1 MKKSVLLV
9 LGFIVLGLVG
19 WYFMNQNQPVTEEIE
34 YRYQK
39 VEKGTLRRSISATG
53 IVVAETA
60 VEVKSRAGGEIVR
73 LAVNEGD
80 VVKKGD
86 LIAVINPDDSETLYN
101 QANADLEA
109 ANARADQ
116 ARINLEL
123 QSKQATTAVQDA
135 EANLAA
141 ARVRLQRV
149 EIESKRQPS
158 LSKASVANA
167 EANLRSAEAAL
178 ERLKSVDGPQQKTDA
193 QTAVQDAR
201 TALEIAQRE
210 FDRQKQL
217 LENGYVA
224 QAAVDAAAR
233 TLNTARTNLA
243 SASQRLSTIDT
254 SIQTQIR
261 AAESNVAASRASLNQ
276 ARTNTTQDE
285 VALANLREARQAVRS
300 AEITV
305 RQAKDQQKQIDV
317 RRAEYVAAKAA
328 TVRSKVVVDNAKV
341 NLDSTTVV
349 APRDGVVTLKYLEE
363 GTIIPPGTSTF
374 AEGTSIVQ
382 LSDVSEMY
390 VECAVDEADISGVR
404 SGQKVSIVTEGFPG
418 VPISG
423 IVTRVNPSATTL
435 NNITAVKVRVKIDPT
450 NKIRVLPGMN
460 ATCEFITLELNDVVI
475 APSQA
480 VAPGEAGK
488 STVRVKT
495 DNPQKPEVREITVGE
510 TGNEGVEVKSGLSVG
525 EEIVTAEINLAELR
539 QIQQKMKE
547 AEEGGGLAGGG
558 GRGGGQRPKAKAT
571 TK

>member
-1 MKKSVLLV
+1 
-9 LGFIVLGLVG
+9 
-19 WYFMNQNQPVTEEIE
+19 
-34 YRYQK
+34 
-39 VEKGTLRRSISATG
+39 
-53 IVVAETA
+53 
-60 VEVKSRAGGEIVR
+60 
-73 LAVNEGD
+73 
-80 VVKKGD
+80 
-86 LIAVINPDDSETLYN
+86 
-101 QANADLEA
+101 
-109 ANARADQ
+109 
-116 ARINLEL
+116 
-123 QSKQATTAVQDA
+123 
-135 EANLAA
+135 
-141 ARVRLQRV
+141 
-149 EIESKRQPS
+149 
-158 LSKASVANA
+158 
-167 EANLRSAEAAL
+167 
-178 ERLKSVDGPQQKTDA
+178 
-193 QTAVQDAR
+193 
-201 TALEIAQRE
+201 
-210 FDRQKQL
+210 
-217 LENGYVA
+217 
-224 QAAVDAAAR
+224 
-233 TLNTARTNLA
+233 
-243 SASQRLSTIDT
+243 
-254 SIQTQIR
+254 
-261 AAESNVAASRASLNQ
+261 
-276 ARTNTTQDE
+276 
-285 VALANLREARQAVRS
+285 
-300 AEITV
+300 
-305 RQAKDQQKQIDV
+305 
-317 RRAEYVAAKAA
+317 
-328 TVRSKVVVDNAKV
+328 
-341 NLDSTTVV
+341 
-349 APRDGVVTLKYLEE
+349 VTLKYLEE